1 MKISTKTS
9 TKILLLTLSLI
20 LSLSCDHKNIES
32 GNIIKLNVD
41 EIDSFSTKLVKADTV
56 GVPIDYGEEENGN
69 DEFISKFLFEKWKG
83 RYQIKQ
89 SDQIDGWGRESIAV
103 SELILIKPDSCIFKT
118 WLTDERGIR
127 YAEDDNYQEFI
138 GGILATKSKDSIE
151 FYTKKVV
158 VGGNNNL
165 SPLLSVSRSGNNFS
179 IYSLITSPPNNGII
193 PMPLIKMK

>member
-1 MKISTKTS
+1 MTIS

-20 LSLSCDHKNIES
+20 LSFSCDHKNVEAENTTQS
-32 GNIIKLNVD
+32 NVN
-41 EIDSFSTKLVKADTV
+41 EIDSINTQLKTDTLA
-56 GVPIDYGEEENGN
+56 VPIDYGEEENGN

-83 RYQIKQ
+83 SYRLKQ
-89 SDQIDGWGRESIAV
+89 NDQIDGWGRESIAV
-103 SELILIKPDSCIFKT
+103 SELILIKPDSCVFKT

-127 YAEDDNYQEFI
+127 YAENDNYQEFI

-151 FYTKKVV
+151 FYTKRVV

-165 SPLLSVSRSGNNFS
+165 SPLLSVSSSGNNFS

-193 PMPLIKMK
+193 AMPLIKVK

>member
-1 MKISTKTS
+1 M
-9 TKILLLTLSLI
+9 
-20 LSLSCDHKNIES
+20 
-32 GNIIKLNVD
+32 
-41 EIDSFSTKLVKADTV
+41 
-56 GVPIDYGEEENGN
+56 
-69 DEFISKFLFEKWKG
+69 
-83 RYQIKQ
+83 
-89 SDQIDGWGRESIAV
+89 
-103 SELILIKPDSCIFKT
+103 IKPDSCIFKT
-118 WLTDERGIR
+118 WLTDERGRR

>member
-1 MKISTKTS
+1 MKISI
-9 TKILLLTLSLI
+9 KILLLTLSLI
-20 LSLSCDHKNIES
+20 LSFSCDHKNIES
-32 GNIIKLNVD
+32 ENTVKSNVN
-41 EIDSFSTKLVKADTV
+41 ETDSFSTKLVKTDTV
-56 GVPIDYGEEENGN
+56 AVPIDYEEEENGN
-69 DEFISKFLFEKWKG
+69 DEFISKLLFEKWKG
-83 RYQIKQ
+83 SYQLKQ
-89 SDQIDGWGRESIAV
+89 NGQMDGWGRESIAV

-151 FYTKKVV
+151 FYTKRVV

-179 IYSLITSPPNNGII
+179 IYSLITSPPNNGMMA
-193 PMPLIKMK
+193 MPLIKIK